1 MDVSTAQKKLLE
13 YDALLFSF
21 KPEQEETAD
30 EEWIA
35 LLSSACEFIYQQ
47 YQEEENVFV
56 GCRFH
61 FEPVMHGNYLRVA
74 HGLDNNIYLLQSE
87 KVKAYLMG
95 QLKNKKWLSGRAT
108 FLRPLIK
115 LNDRKI
121 INKIAKD
128 MPDLWETH
136 FVKVILMEAVTK
148 MKIPG
153 FRREVGEF
161 LHIGEKKL
169 VRRAETYLKNEEKY
183 KPV

>member
-1 MDVSTAQKKLLE
+1 MDVSAAQKKLFE
-13 YDALLFSF
+13 YDALLFDF

-47 YQEEENVFV
+47 YQEKETVFAD
-56 GCRFH
+56 CYFH

-74 HGLDNNIYLLQSE
+74 HGLDNNLYLLQSE
-87 KVKAYLMG
+87 KVKAYLME
-95 QLKNKKWLSGRAT
+95 QLENKKWLSARAT

-115 LNDRKI
+115 INDRKLI
-121 INKIAKD
+121 SQIAKSI
-128 MPDLWETH
+128 PDLWETH

-153 FRREVGEF
+153 FRQEIEKF

-169 VRRAETYLKNEEKY
+169 VKKAETYLKNEEKY